1 MLLFFFFFF
10 LYFGVSLRNNIEFE
24 VKEMT
29 FRLFLLLSNVKTGQI
44 WREQFYEG

>member
-1 MLLFFFFFF
+1 MLLFFFF

-29 FRLFLLLSNVKTGQI
+29 FRLFLLLSNVQTGQI